1 MPLKVALQMDPIGAV
16 NINADST
23 FRIALEAEARALLPA
38 ADALGAPDEDAT
50 WDTAFDTL
58 LPALLD
64 LSKRTMELHMFAMCH
79 ASTHVSDSAAWRA
92 EARISAI
99 STSIE
104 RAWTRPRDI
113 VARCSD
119 AAFQSL
125 IARPALAEI
134 VPMFEDQ
141 RAAAALLLPPGEQA
155 LYTELSDDGIGAWS
169 RLYER
174 IAGRVSVPVSIN
186 GTVES
191 ISTSQANN
199 RMEDPDPAVRA
210 AVFAGMAKGWAPH
223 LELCAEMLTHIF
235 GTRAVHYKRL
245 GVDELAEPLAA
256 NRIQKATLD
265 AIFETAASAR
275 PLIGRYLAAKAR
287 ILGVDRMNWSDLRAP
302 VGRLSRAFEWRSA
315 QDFVVTQFAT
325 FSDDMS
331 SFAADAFQRRWVEAE
346 DRSGKRPG
354 AYCAP
359 MPVSEQSRI
368 FMTFGGRMNSV
379 ITLAH
384 ELGHAYHN
392 HAMRGLPYSRQNLTS
407 SLAET
412 ASTFAESLV
421 RGAMLK
427 SAADEGEELAIL
439 DVDLSDAVSFLANI
453 PVRFHFERALHRLRA
468 AGDLDPDA
476 LSSTMVE
483 LQRDWYGEI
492 LGDAHPV
499 FWADKLH
506 FYLAD
511 APFYNFPY
519 SFGYLF
525 SSLVNVTATREG
537 KRWAQ
542 GYVDLLRDTGSGPAE
557 RVAQA
562 HLGVDLRQAST
573 WSPVLERI
581 ETRLARYEALAG
593 R

>member
-1 MPLKVALQMDPIGAV
+1 MAWTEDVQWDLDSIVAGGVAGRAF
-16 NINADST
+16 AD
-23 FRIALEAEARALLPA
+23 RAEILEATAEVLLPA
-38 ADALGAPDEDAT
+38 ADALGEPDEDSA
-50 WDTAFDTL
+50 WDAVV
-58 LPALLD
+58 PALMD
-64 LSKRTMELHMFAMCH
+64 LSKEVMELHMFAMCH

-99 STSIE
+99 STRVE
-104 RAWTRPRDI
+104 RAWTRPRDR

-119 AAFQSL
+119 GAFAAL
-125 IARPALAEI
+125 CARPALADL
-134 VPMFEDQ
+134 VPLFEDQ
-141 RAAAALLLPPGEQA
+141 RRVAALLLPPGEQA
-155 LYTELSDDGIGAWS
+155 LYTELSEDGIGAWS

-174 IAGRVSVPVSIN
+174 VAGRVVIPAGDERLSV
-186 GTVES
+186 
-191 ISTSQANN
+191 SQAAN
-199 RMEDPDPAVRA
+199 RMEAPDA
-210 AVFAGMAKGWAPH
+210 AAREQVFEGLAKGWEPH

-235 GTRAVHYKRL
+235 GTRRVHYGRL

-256 NRIQKATLD
+256 NRIEAATLD
-265 AIFETAASAR
+265 AIFGAAASAR
-275 PLIGRYLAAKAR
+275 PLIHRYLAAKAR
-287 ILGVDRMNWSDLRAP
+287 LLGAERLSWCHLRAP
-302 VGRLSRAFEWRSA
+302 VGRLSRSFDWPTA
-315 QDFVVTQFAT
+315 QDFVVAQFAT
-325 FSDDMS
+325 FSDDMAT
-331 SFAADAFQRRWVEAE
+331 FAADAFERRWIEAE

-359 MPVSEQSRI
+359 MPVSGQSRI

-392 HAMRGLPYSRQNLTS
+392 HAMRGLPFARQHVTS

-421 RGAMLK
+421 RGAMLRD
-427 SAADEGEELAIL
+427 AADEAEELAIL
-439 DVDLSDAVSFLANI
+439 DTDLSDAVAFLANI

-468 AGDLDPDA
+468 AGDLDPEV
-476 LSSTMVE
+476 LSSTMEE
-483 LQRDWYGEI
+483 LQREWYGPT
-492 LGDAHPV
+492 LGAAHPL

-506 FYLAD
+506 FYLSD

-519 SFGYLF
+519 TFGYLF
-525 SSLVNVTATREG
+525 SSLVNVRAGREG

-557 RVAQA
+557 IVGQR

-581 ETRLARYEALAG
+581 EERLTRYEALARG
-593 R
+593 